1 MHVRL
6 VWITPGAEKV
16 IAYCARVS
24 NPANQSN
31 PDIAKLIR
39 YCARNAH
46 WSVFEMANACF
57 EIETSRAISAQI
69 ARHRSF
75 SFQEFSQRYAAV
87 VDFEPVE
94 ARRQDVKNR
103 QNSVDDLP
111 PETRAWFK
119 ERARS
124 HFDQSLEIYEEAIA
138 KGIAKECARMILP
151 VGARSRMYMNGT
163 IRSWIHYL
171 AVRTAPGT
179 QKEHRDIALRIRKL
193 LTREIPLI
201 ASAMEW
207 AEEGAGDGPAGPS
220 PHRNTT
226 G

>member
-6 VWITPGAEKV
+6 VWITPGAEEV

-39 YCARNAH
+39 YCARNGH

-75 SFQEFSQRYAAV
+75 SFQEFSQRYAKV
-87 VDFEPVE
+87 VGFEPVD
-94 ARRQDVKNR
+94 ARRQDQKNR
-103 QNSVDDLP
+103 QNSVADLP
-111 PETRAWFK
+111 PETQAWFQD
-119 ERARS
+119 RARRQ
-124 HFDQSLEIYEEAIA
+124 FEQSLELYEEAVG

-151 VGARSRMYMNGT
+151 VGAKSRMYMNGT

-171 AVRTAPGT
+171 AVRTTPGA
-179 QKEHRDIALRIRKL
+179 QKEHRDIALEVRRL
-193 LTREIPLI
+193 LAREIPLI

-207 AEEGAGDGPAGPS
+207 KEDGPADGIPAS
-220 PHRNTT
+220 GRHPNTD